1 MQRFSRNTLSDQVA
15 DALGRSIASGERAPG
30 SFLPT
35 EAELLEEFGTSRT
48 VLREAVKM
56 LTAKGLIDTRPRR
69 GTMVKPET
77 EWNLAD
83 PDILNWMLDRK
94 NVLPLMMEFADLRL
108 AVEPAAAALAAG
120 VATEAGRQEMRE
132 AWQLMEAAGRGDGE
146 PLAADIGFHVTILKA
161 SGNRFFYSLRFMVQ
175 VALQFS
181 IRITNQRK
189 GVERASAA
197 DHRKVL
203 DAILARD
210 PERAREAMRDLILE
224 TRVLLHEANE
234 AAFPRAS
241 FNSSAG

>member
-83 PDILNWMLDRK
+83 PDIFGMNWL
-94 NVLPLMMEFADLRL
+94 V
-108 AVEPAAAALAAG
+108 AG
-120 VATEAGRQEMRE
+120 V
-132 AWQLMEAAGRGDGE
+132 DG
-146 PLAADIGFHVTILKA
+146 
-161 SGNRFFYSLRFMVQ
+161 SLP
-175 VALQFS
+175 
-181 IRITNQRK
+181 N
-189 GVERASAA
+189 
-197 DHRKVL
+197 
-203 DAILARD
+203 
-210 PERAREAMRDLILE
+210 
-224 TRVLLHEANE
+224 
-234 AAFPRAS
+234 
-241 FNSSAG
+241 